1 MTCAEKYVCPYCGAK
16 GYLNVRDIVDI
27 YFSPSDNSI
36 WQLVICDECGGSY
49 QISFELNPE
58 SVQIEPNQPGEEGKF

>member
-16 GYLNVRDIVDI
+16 GYQNVGDIVR
-27 YFSPSDNSI
+27 FSIDLSDNFLQ
-36 WQLVICDECGGSY
+36 QLAVCDECGGSY

>member
-16 GYLNVRDIVDI
+16 GYQNVGDIIDQS
-27 YFSPSDNSI
+27 FSPSDNSI
-36 WQLVICDECGGSY
+36 WQLAVCDECGGSY

-58 SVQIEPNQPGEEGKF
+58 SVQIEPNQPGEEED

>member
-16 GYLNVRDIVDI
+16 GYRNVSDIVDQ

-36 WQLVICDECGGSY
+36 WQLAVCGECGSSY